1 MSSPRSNVLV
11 GTDFGQLIVNINDS
25 PIGSDIFGLG
35 YHLKNDIDIM
45 ISLIRYL
52 VDKRSDVIVYDIG
65 ANIGLHTL
73 AFASSFREKIMLRGF
88 EAQRQLYYML
98 CGSVALN
105 NFSNVFCHHYA
116 VSDVSGESLT
126 FSTPD
131 YSKHANFGSLELIPP
146 RLSDNQSMQ
155 KVLNESV
162 STIKLDDFDEAVD
175 FIKMDI
181 EGMEDKALRG
191 AVKTIERNRPIAV
204 VEIGKTDYDFV
215 LNFFRNLNYIG
226 LHKGADLIAIPL
238 ELNLTVQGLSRFF

>member
-1 MSSPRSNVLV
+1 MNPRPNVLV
-11 GTDFGQLIVNINDS
+11 GTDFGLLITNVNDA
-25 PIGSDIFGLG
+25 PIGKDIFESG
-35 YHLKNDIDIM
+35 YHLKSDINVM
-45 ISLIRYL
+45 IALIGHLASMRDAL
-52 VDKRSDVIVYDIG
+52 VVYDVG

-73 AFASSFREKIMLRGF
+73 AFASTFRGKMRLQAF
-88 EAQRQLYYML
+88 EAQRQLFYML

-105 NFSNVFCHHYA
+105 NFSNVFCHHCA
-116 VSDVSGESLT
+116 VSDISGEVIT
-126 FSTPD
+126 FSTPS
-131 YSKHANFGSLELIPP
+131 YSNHANFGALELLPA
-146 RLSDNQSMQ
+146 RKSDNQSMH
-155 KVLNESV
+155 KVLNESIL
-162 STIKLDDFDEAVD
+162 TMKLDDFDEHVD

-226 LHKGADLIAIPL
+226 LHKGADLIAIPS